1 MESNEY
7 QKLRSSYRCE
17 GNDTR
22 ISKVGR
28 FGGKMENRNG
38 GGDRG
43 IDGGSAATR
52 EQRQHQKQKVK
63 GGTSGKSHVP
73 NDVCK

>member
-1 MESNEY
+1 MS
-7 QKLRSSYRCE
+7 
-17 GNDTR
+17 TR
-22 ISKVGR
+22 NCDQAIDVKVMIQGFR
-28 FGGKMENRNG
+28 RWGDLEEKMENRNG

-43 IDGGSAATR
+43 IDGGSAATS